1 MMIRREDEEG
11 EVIIES
17 VTFTGT
23 NPHADYYPDPNTDVI
38 PQLPGL
44 KIRVIDADSDS
55 KDSK

>member
-1 MMIRREDEEG
+1 MG
-11 EVIIES
+11 
-17 VTFTGT
+17 GT
-23 NPHADYYPDPNTDVI
+23 NPNPNPDPHADYYPDPNTDVI